1 MVNRVKAKVGDFF
14 SSLRAGDVHDFFA
27 RTSDLGLAVLVVVI
41 VGMLI
46 VPLPTFLLDLL
57 ITLNIAVAVILLLVA
72 IYVGD
77 ALKIATF
84 PSLLLLT
91 TLFRLAIEVSATRL
105 ILLKANAGQ
114 VIHAFG
120 NFVVAGNLVV
130 GVVVF
135 LILTTIQFI
144 VIAKGSGRVA
154 EVGARFTLDAMP
166 GKQLSIDADLRAGHI
181 DADEA
186 RRRRALL
193 ARESQFFGSMDGAMK
208 FVKGDAIAGILVLLT
223 NGVGGLMVGV
233 LMKGMDWPGALRTYT
248 LLTIGEGLVAQIPA
262 LVISTAAGILVT
274 RVSSEEEDAHLGRDI
289 GRQILAQ
296 PKALAVAA
304 ALLVV
309 LALVPGLPALPFLI
323 LGALL
328 GLLAYKLIVLRHP
341 ISSHAAFPGSPAVAR
356 AGERESQAELPAPLL
371 LPIAIELS
379 VALAPVLAGR
389 QGSSRLESE
398 LIPALRRDFF
408 METGIAL
415 PTVSVRGNV
424 ADLAPGAYAIRL
436 QEIPVARGH
445 AVAHAALT
453 KETPERLR
461 ALGIAALPATHPD
474 GTPSAWIA
482 APELAAARAR
492 HLSLLSP
499 EEVIAEH
506 LLRVARRHGHMF
518 VGIQETQVLLQA
530 LQRTHPNL
538 VRAVVPQLVSPALL
552 ADVLQRLA
560 REGLSL
566 RHLGDILGAL
576 AKGMDGERDA
586 ASLAENVRAALHR
599 HITFKHSGA
608 DGTVG
613 VFSLDATIEQTV
625 AEAIRNRG
633 AHSYLALEPQLSGD
647 IVRAVERA
655 VAGIPAPVI
664 LTSGEIRRHVRG
676 LLEPE
681 QPQVAVLAYRE
692 LTPEAKLRTL
702 GRIAIPCEPTRP

>member
-1 MVNRVKAKVGDFF
+1 MVNRVQSKVGDFF
-14 SSLRAGDVHDFFA
+14 SSLRSGDVRDLFA
-27 RTSDLGLAVLVVVI
+27 RYSDIGLAALVVLI
-41 VGMLI
+41 VGMMI

-57 ITLNIAVAVILLLVA
+57 ISLNIAVAVTLLLVA
-72 IYVGD
+72 IYVAD

-120 NFVVAGNLVV
+120 SFVVAGNLVV

-166 GKQLSIDADLRAGHI
+166 GKQLSIDAELRAGHI
-181 DADEA
+181 DANEA
-186 RRRRALL
+186 RRRRAML

-208 FVKGDAIAGILVLLT
+208 FVKGDAIAGIVVLVT
-223 NGVGGLMVGV
+223 NIVGGLVIGV
-233 LMKGMDWPGALRTYT
+233 LMKGMDLFAALRTYT

-296 PKALAVAA
+296 PKALAMAA
-304 ALLVV
+304 TLLVV

-328 GLLAYKLIVLRHP
+328 GLLAYRLIRTQHP
-341 ISSHAAFPGSPAVAR
+341 RSSHAAFPETPDFSRPSGPVR
-356 AGERESQAELPAPLL
+356 PPEIPTPLL
-371 LPIAIELS
+371 VPIAIDLS
-379 VALAPVLAGR
+379 VALSQSMLRRRGPA
-389 QGSSRLESE
+389 RLTSE
-398 LIPALRRDFF
+398 LIPALRGNFF
-408 METGIAL
+408 AETGIAL
-415 PTVSVRGNV
+415 PAISVRGD
-424 ADLAPGAYAIRL
+424 ASGLAPGSYTIRL
-436 QEIPVARGH
+436 QEIPMAQGH
-445 AVAHAALT
+445 AIADAALT
-453 KETPERLR
+453 RETPERLR
-461 ALGIAALPATHPD
+461 ALGIAAEPATHPD

-482 APELAAARAR
+482 APDLAAARA
-492 HLSLLSP
+492 HGLSLLP
-499 EEVIAEH
+499 PDEVVAEH
-506 LLRVARRHGHMF
+506 LLRVVRRHGYMF
-518 VGIQETQVLLQA
+518 VGIEETQALLEG
-530 LQRTHPNL
+530 LERTHPSL
-538 VRAVVPQLVSPALL
+538 VREVVPKLVSPVLL
-552 ADVLQRLA
+552 ADILQRLA

-576 AKGMDGERDA
+576 ARRAGGEGDA
-586 ASLAENVRAALHR
+586 ASLAEAVRAALHR
-599 HITFKHSGA
+599 QITFKHSSP

-613 VFSLDATIEQTV
+613 VFFLDSIIEDTV
-625 AEAIRNRG
+625 REAIRKTSAG
-633 AHSYLALEPQLSGD
+633 SHLALEPQLSGD

-655 VAGIPAPVI
+655 VAGVSSPVI
-664 LTSGEIRRHVRG
+664 LTTGEIRRHLRG
-676 LLEPE
+676 LLESE
-681 QPQVAVLAYRE
+681 HPQIAVLAHQE

-702 GRIAIPCEPTRP
+702 GHISV